1 MPNPLSD
8 AQTPK
13 RSEKQLQR
21 LWGWGGLGDWS
32 GGGGSSQNQWTFLLW
47 GGRGKREGGRPLA
60 LHSSPLLSVPDF
72 ILNPISLNRSLK
84 GVDELTQL
92 NMEITA
98 WHTGLGTQ

>member
-1 MPNPLSD
+1 M
-8 AQTPK
+8 
-13 RSEKQLQR
+13 
-21 LWGWGGLGDWS
+21 
-32 GGGGSSQNQWTFLLW
+32 GGGGGGIGVGVEDRLRINGHSLLW

-84 GVDELTQL
+84 GVDELIQL